1 MLAEAFEPATRRA
14 ITLGEDAVPG
24 SWSGRILARLAGGAA
39 AEQAARTATVSA
51 ARTEMGR
58 GDLAGAAEAL
68 SRLDDVAR
76 PAVEPWISSARDR
89 IALDA
94 AAERVTAALVLLAAR
109 TP

>member
-1 MLAEAFEPATRRA
+1 
-14 ITLGEDAVPG
+14 
-24 SWSGRILARLAGGAA
+24 
-39 AEQAARTATVSA
+39 
-51 ARTEMGR
+51 MGR